1 MANEKKDPKKST
13 GGEQLT
19 AKETTKEVNQ
29 NELYE
34 QIIKQRFG
42 ELYSDKTIQELEEL
56 DANQLGMMLIEKMK
70 TAFINS
76 NKQLVH
82 IKATLKL
89 FDETNPLIM
98 AIHENEKIIEL
109 IDIIENAEKQA

>member
-13 GGEQLT
+13 GGEQLP

-29 NELYE
+29 DELNE
-34 QIIKQRFG
+34 QIIIQMVG
-42 ELYSDKTIQELEEL
+42 ELFPEKTIQELEEL
-56 DANQLGMMLIEKMK
+56 EEESLALMVMNKMK
-70 TAFINS
+70 SAFINS

-98 AIHENEKIIEL
+98 AIHENEKIIVL
-109 IDIIENAEKQA
+109 IDIIENARKQA